1 MRSNWK
7 WIFLGNQRRA
17 RLPEVISKQMLSWDG
32 TENSKLTPNTLS
44 SREAGQ
50 FLFSFPCEF
59 AEVKNS
65 FYVSFGILLCV
76 RYGREMCFRFGHH
89 SSPSQRIMGLIENK
103 VPAYLNTHLGYIHPF
118 NCFNQ
123 SSFEGVGEFKFNL
136 LYFLYVANFKN
147 KPMPER

>member
-1 MRSNWK
+1 
-7 WIFLGNQRRA
+7 
-17 RLPEVISKQMLSWDG
+17 
-32 TENSKLTPNTLS
+32 
-44 SREAGQ
+44 
-50 FLFSFPCEF
+50 
-59 AEVKNS
+59 
-65 FYVSFGILLCV
+65 
-76 RYGREMCFRFGHH
+76 MCFRFGHH